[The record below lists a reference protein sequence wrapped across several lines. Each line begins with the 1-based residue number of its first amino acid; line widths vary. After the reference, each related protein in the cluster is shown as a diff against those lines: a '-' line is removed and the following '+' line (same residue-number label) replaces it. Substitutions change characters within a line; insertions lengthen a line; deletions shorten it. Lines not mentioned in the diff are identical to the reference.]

1 MKRDV
6 DDIHRHQQQCGECGA
21 GGGERWLLHNV
32 RHKAGYRLLCTHCV
46 LSCFRGNFCPICL
59 QVFEPIDCPPHPNQ
73 RVMCLNCPSISHL
86 SCVTSSSNS
95 NHHFQCP
102 FCSNPKFRF
111 LSLGT
116 VPNSDDKRSRA
127 DGNAGLEAIAQGA
140 VGDDRDDV
148 RRVIDRASA
157 KALVAAAKIACA
169 TMSKAAAI
177 ARVEAERRVKEAAL
191 ARKRAREALERV
203 AYLTLK
209 EKERDLKAGVVNGVG
224 FVPEQKVRA
233 RVISNVVENE
243 KVSQGADGILGS
255 SPKNGV
261 SVAGGVK
268 GEKLHSASPVA
279 GINNVQQN
287 NFGQGG

>member
-1 MKRDV
+1 M
-6 DDIHRHQQQCGECGA
+6 
-21 GGGERWLLHNV
+21 
-32 RHKAGYRLLCTHCV
+32 
-46 LSCFRGNFCPICL
+46 
-59 QVFEPIDCPPHPNQ
+59 
-73 RVMCLNCPSISHL
+73 
-86 SCVTSSSNS
+86 
-95 NHHFQCP
+95 
-102 FCSNPKFRF
+102 
-111 LSLGT
+111 
-116 VPNSDDKRSRA
+116 
-127 DGNAGLEAIAQGA
+127 
-140 VGDDRDDV
+140 